1 MYCERCGSQLGQGQR
16 FCPSCGKPVGI
27 AIVPIER
34 QSKVQ
39 QHLHVLAILWLL
51 AGALNLFAGAALFL
65 VASIIFGGAIHLEGL
80 ANFQPVMRTILS
92 VIGGIVFLKAIL
104 ALGAGWGLLQRE
116 SWARPLAI
124 VLSFIEL
131 IHIPFGTALGVYTLI
146 VLLPNESG
154 AEYER
159 LAEAA

>member
-1 MYCERCGSQLGQGQR
+1 MFCERCGSQLIEGHR

-27 AIVPIER
+27 AVVPIER

-39 QHLHVLAILWLL
+39 QHLQVLAILWLL
-51 AGALNLFAGAALFL
+51 VGALDLLACLALLL
-65 VASIIFGGAIHLEGL
+65 VANVIFGGAIHLEGV
-80 ANFQPVMRTILS
+80 AAFQPIVRTVLS
-92 VIGGIVFLKAIL
+92 VIGVLLGIKAIL
-104 ALGAGWGLLQRE
+104 AFGAGWGLLQRE
-116 SWARPLAI
+116 AWARPLSI

-159 LAEAA
+159 LAQAA

>member
-27 AIVPIER
+27 AVVPVER
-34 QSKVQ
+34 QGKVQ

-51 AGALNLFAGAALFL
+51 AGALNLFAGLALL
-65 VASIIFGGAIHLEGL
+65 VLVNVIFGGALHLEGI
-80 ANFQPVMRTILS
+80 ANFQPVVRTILS
-92 VIGGIVFLKAIL
+92 VVSVVIIVKAIL
-104 ALGAGWGLLQRE
+104 NLGAGWGLLQRE

-131 IHIPFGTALGVYTLI
+131 LHIPFGTALGVYTLI
-146 VLLPNESG
+146 VLLPHESG
-154 AEYER
+154 VEYER
-159 LAEAA
+159 LALAA